1 MMHSMRRM
9 TIMSNSESKFAVDF
23 YINNGMRS
31 SRYYY
36 HTYSEALLN
45 AIKYQEK
52 IEQGHRI
59 GASWTMITEYN
70 SIEPLIAI
78 EKDDTPLY
86 RYDVVLVTNSGA
98 KQEVLQSYFN
108 ASQAIHYANLITID
122 DLDRETYKNYKG
134 RENEAWIK
142 IDVSQWCDKEV
153 DDTFIRWQ
161 YDRDLTIDASVANEL
176 LSNVQ
181 RHFNIIDEPILID
194 NAAVWIGNW
203 VPSIKML
210 KKILPGAKKYI
221 RILIGKYIVVDKD
234 YVPELYYSS
243 EVDPKIIIK
252 DIKTYLDT
260 GKSKYK
266 AK

>member
-78 EKDDTPLY
+78 KKDSAPLY
-86 RYDVVLVTNSGA
+86 RYDVILVTSGGDQ
-98 KQEVLQSYFN
+98 QECLETFYN
-108 ASQAIHYANLITID
+108 ATEAIRYANNVNTG
-122 DLDRETYKNYKG
+122 DLSPEDQKSYKG
-134 RENEAWIK
+134 QWNEAWVK
-142 IDVSQWCDKEV
+142 INVSQWCNEEMDV
-153 DDTFIRWQ
+153 TFWRWQ
-161 YDRDLTIDASVANEL
+161 YDRDLTLEGSTANEL
-176 LSNVQ
+176 LLNVQ

-221 RILIGKYIVVDKD
+221 RILIGKYIIVDKD

-243 EVDPKIIIK
+243 EVDSKIIIK
-252 DIKTYLDT
+252 DITTYLST
-260 GKSKYK
+260 GQGKYK